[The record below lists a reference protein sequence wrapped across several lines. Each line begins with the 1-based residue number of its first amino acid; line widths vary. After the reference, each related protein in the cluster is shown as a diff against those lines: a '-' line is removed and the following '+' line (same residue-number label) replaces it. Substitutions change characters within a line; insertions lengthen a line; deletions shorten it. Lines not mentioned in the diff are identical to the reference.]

1 MKLIDNINSTLGS
14 DIGENLSSKSRL
26 KIAASYFSIYA
37 YAALKK
43 ELEKIEELQFVFTS
57 PTFVADNVTDK
68 LNKEKDE
75 KL

>member
-1 MKLIDNINSTLGS
+1 MKLIDNINNILGS

-43 ELEKIEELQFVFTS
+43 ELEKI
-57 PTFVADNVTDK
+57 
-68 LNKEKDE
+68 
-75 KL
+75 